1 MTQNKKAELQ
11 RKLSMAQV
19 AKPPAGLLDRL
30 KADIPDNLMSVE
42 PDRTRLSRSMSF
54 TLRIAA
60 SVILL
65 VTSAFLGVKLL
76 SRGELSQIELASD
89 SQPKV
94 AAPVAA
100 AETVTM
106 TAPAPATPPTE
117 EIALSAPVAAD
128 AKRSEAKDEKR
139 TALNVV
145 HPAAKEDREDAPAAD
160 STRIGGVAGGAIGGV
175 VAQPLKAAAVPDK
188 APPPTPDPAPI
199 PVADAVSAAAEPP
212 AMRQAVAV
220 TSETAA
226 VGRRSADLQKSRPAA
241 EFGVAAPRKLFGL
254 SIDPSEFGRL
264 KRMIETGQ
272 KPAAASVNIIAL
284 VNHFAGP
291 AQPRRADVRLQV
303 EGSRAPLAAQNGMV
317 IIRYTIDTARLDARN
332 RSMPT
337 LGAAA
342 ALEIQL
348 NKEVIDSYRILAGGT
363 SLNAT
368 EQTLVPNVSAT
379 GLIEV
384 RLKPGA
390 AERQNVATIR
400 LKYRSSKT
408 GDEVVLV
415 DSVNVR
421 ELHRSWLAASRRHR
435 LATLGAVWGESLNG
449 PPPAEDVAR
458 TAKELAT
465 EEPGDARAKDLAA
478 AATASSRLRSSG
490 PTGSE
495 R

>member
-94 AAPVAA
+94 AAPVTA

-139 TALNVV
+139 TA
-145 HPAAKEDREDAPAAD
+145 
-160 STRIGGVAGGAIGGV
+160 
-175 VAQPLKAAAVPDK
+175 QPLKATAIPVE
-188 APPPTPDPAPI
+188 APSPTPDPAPI

-291 AQPRRADVRLQV
+291 AQPRRADVQLQV
-303 EGSRAPLAAQNGMV
+303 EGSRAPLAAQDGMV
-317 IIRYTIDTARLDARN
+317 VIRYTIDTARIHARN

-348 NKEVIDSYRILAGGT
+348 NKEVIGSYRILAGGT

-384 RLKPGA
+384 RLKPDA
-390 AERQNVATIR
+390 AEWQNVPTIR

-465 EEPGDARAKDLAA
+465 EEPGDVRAKDLAA
-478 AATASSRLRSSG
+478 AATASSRLRSFG